1 MADIEIAKFLLGD
14 IAETIKTFANDGAQ
28 TMIDII
34 GPAAVSLLTIYVVLW
49 GAGIAAGRVN
59 EPFAQGVYRIIRI
72 CVIVMFALTAS
83 NYSAYVTDFFLSAP
97 SEIAAKMAGAS
108 DTAGIASIIDACLQR
123 GFDLGNKVWDYADSK
138 FGLFHF
144 GYIVYFFLAIV
155 IYIAVCVIV
164 AVATGMIFVAYVAM
178 AILLAVGPMFILL
191 AIFQQTQRFF
201 ELWLG
206 QLVNFSILF
215 ILVATTVTLCFSIF
229 EKFVG
234 DLPIL
239 NPGQAIIGMF
249 KVVAGT
255 IAIVSVLLQTRSI
268 GSALGGGVAL
278 AAQNVASRALGSV
291 RNAAGTGRQMA
302 GLAAGGVGA
311 LATAGRALAGGSS
324 RSGSSAGSAISAPR
338 ARMIAH
344 KNEATRE

>member
-1 MADIEIAKFLLGD
+1 MADIEIAKFLIGD
-14 IAETIKTFANDGAQ
+14 IAETIKTFANDGSQ

-34 GPAAVSLLTIYVVLW
+34 GPASISLLTIYVVLW
-49 GAGIAAGRVN
+49 GAGIASGRVN
-59 EPFAQGVYRIIRI
+59 EPFSQGVYRIIRI

-83 NYSAYVTDFFLSAP
+83 NYAEYITDFFLGVP

-108 DTAGIASIIDACLQR
+108 DTSGIAGVIDACLQR

-206 QLVNFSILF
+206 QLVNFSVLF

-291 RNAAGTGRQMA
+291 RSTASTGRQMV
-302 GLAAGGVGA
+302 GLTSGGVGA
-311 LATAGRALAGGSS
+311 LATAGRALAGGAS
-324 RSGSSAGSAISAPR
+324 RSASAAVSAPR

-344 KNEATRE
+344 KSEATRD